1 MIINKNIQQLT
12 ENVKN
17 GKIICFKTDTI
28 WGLSANPNNKECI
41 QNLYKLKQREL
52 DKPFIFLIS
61 KNQNLNKLVES
72 ISSLEQ
78 KLIDNFW
85 PGPLTI
91 IFKAKENLPILS
103 HYNNQKTI
111 ALRMPDDPLTQHI
124 LSGLDFPL
132 PSTSVNLQN
141 KPPLNDFNEIYS
153 NFNNTNI
160 NILKDFTNFS
170 QNASSTIVSVENNK
184 INILRE
190 GQISKEKILSILT

>member
-28 WGLSANPNNKECI
+28 WGLSANPNKKECI

-103 HYNNQKTI
+103 HYNNQTTI
-111 ALRMPDDPLTQHI
+111 ALRMPDDPLTQQI